1 MLSSDEISFP
11 KREEGEK
18 FRVMSV
24 KLGDKHPS
32 YSSQKLG
39 LLDLEQTI

>member
-1 MLSSDEISFP
+1 
-11 KREEGEK
+11 
-18 FRVMSV
+18 VMSV

-39 LLDLEQTI
+39 LLDLEQTIWAVKMKNVLGELLKWQFQ